1 MKQLESVKLV
11 QFFLF
16 EQTELRLKEITGLFG
31 RNGSG
36 KSSILDA
43 IQIAMLGGNKSLVA
57 FNAQADQS
65 SNSHRTLRD
74 YCLGR
79 HGPDLEHR
87 IRDQATTYITLVW
100 RDTETN
106 EPTSMGICV
115 EASCDSETDKVVG
128 RYVLRGVELAMA
140 DHLDIVDG
148 QPRPRDWKGFR
159 HQLQERSIIA
169 IGDDFLFDDARHYVD
184 AAMLAL
190 RGKAGPASYDAFTRA
205 FRFGLRMRF
214 DKSVDHIVRN
224 DVLENRPTNIRRFKE
239 LTESFK
245 KLSNLVAQTEKKI
258 GDGSKV
264 SDSFALA
271 STESKRVATWTG
283 LAASAHQA
291 NCSKTHEEY
300 VAQYAR
306 EDELL
311 GTLKARSS
319 EVADGLVKLEKD
331 IAHQIQL
338 QMAHTAHAD
347 NAHVQADR
355 LSAEN
360 SFIEKKKAAD
370 QNLQT
375 IHRILS
381 KNAHDKYLGNFK
393 DEMLNAAEAVSSI
406 LINIATTS
414 KQDVET
420 TIRQV
425 GKLANRIVN
434 ELFKDQRSIES
445 QIATAQDEVNVKK
458 GSLERAKAGRAAISE
473 QAQKLVNEFKDHGL
487 DPRPVCDLVRIADP
501 DWQPV
506 IEAYLGKNVEALL
519 VGESDEATA
528 FKLYRG
534 MEGRRAIYGVKI
546 VRTNKNKIV
555 EVPLRG
561 SVAELIEGNDPA
573 AVAYLRQKLGRLRC
587 AIDNNEALAHERSL
601 TKDGMLVGPGEFDR
615 LQPVPASELMIGM
628 GVRGQVDTLIREIR
642 QLTDELGRLK
652 GQKDELEILR
662 GAMSSMAGDNTRLLI
677 LNCVESMH
685 EASNTLGLAKERAAT
700 HDNAEY
706 QALCDVLGKLEKQL
720 QPAKTAANLAS
731 EKAIRAEEALKS
743 ILKFREQ
750 AAEALALSAILVDET
765 RQDVDYDKLFA
776 SDQWDK
782 LLEQFKDDYTGMA
795 AYCRQQSES
804 AKQKFLRLVNEAFR
818 LLGTYLAEYREALGQ
833 EIRDD
838 WRKSHDW
845 INEQVKRIQDT
856 ELLEYKVDAE
866 KAYKTS
872 QETFR
877 NDVAIALSN
886 NLDALDVTFD
896 RLNKAL
902 RSTPVFSNGERYI
915 FIRKVRPNLVATLR
929 FVKDIA
935 AHGAD
940 GSLFGN
946 AGAVPAEFEDLLR
959 DKVTSGTAGQK
970 SVLDDYREFF
980 EFDIRIDR
988 ENPETGDLKS
998 IGMLSKRLGQGSG
1011 GEHRAPLYVI
1021 AGAALAS
1028 AYRLDELNKDGPRLI
1043 LLDEA
1048 FDKMDMTNIIATMR
1062 YLEQLGLQ
1070 VLMASPGENL
1080 SILNA
1085 FLHRYY
1091 EIQKD
1096 SLLNVIEVNEC
1107 DISEAMRQMFREDI
1121 PEFDPALLEQELQ
1134 IVRKQYGNSET
1145 SEVLKL
1151 A

>member
-16 EQTELRLKEITGLFG
+16 EKTELHLKEITGLFG

-43 IQIAMLGGNKSLVA
+43 IQVAMLGGNMSLA
-57 FNAQADQS
+57 ALNAQADQS
-65 SNSHRTLRD
+65 STNHRTLRD

-100 RDTETN
+100 RDTDTN

-115 EASCDSETDKVVG
+115 EASSDSDHHKVLG

-148 QPRPRDWKGFR
+148 NTRPRDWKGFR
-159 HQLQERSIIA
+159 HQLQERSKIA
-169 IGDDFLFDDARHYVD
+169 TGDDFLFDDARHYVD
-184 AAMLAL
+184 AALLAL
-190 RGKAGPASYDAFTRA
+190 RGKVGPASYDAFTRA

-224 DVLENRPTNIRRFKE
+224 DVLESRPTNIRRFKE
-239 LTESFK
+239 LTDTFK

-264 SDSFALA
+264 SDSFASA
-271 STESKRVATWTG
+271 SIEAKRKATWTG
-283 LAASAHQA
+283 LAASAHHA
-291 NCSKTHEEY
+291 SCSEKHEEY
-300 VAQYAR
+300 DAQYAR
-306 EDELL
+306 DDEAL
-311 GTLKARSS
+311 GILKAKSV
-319 EVADGLVKLEKD
+319 EAAGGLEKLEKD
-331 IAHQIQL
+331 IGHQKQL
-338 QMAHTAHAD
+338 QLAHTAHAD

-355 LSAEN
+355 QSAEN
-360 SFIEKKKAAD
+360 SFAGKKKAVD
-370 QNLQT
+370 QHLHD
-375 IHRILS
+375 IYRFLS
-381 KNAHDKYLGNFK
+381 TNANDKYLGDFK
-393 DEMLNAAEAVSSI
+393 DDMLSSAAVISRISSD
-406 LINIATTS
+406 IADAS
-414 KQDVET
+414 KQNVEAA
-420 TIRQV
+420 IRNV
-425 GKLANRIVN
+425 SKLADRVVN
-434 ELFKDQRSIES
+434 DLFLAQRSLES
-445 QIATAQDEVNVKK
+445 QITTAQGDIDVKK
-458 GSLERAKAGRAAISE
+458 GSLERAKAGRAAISG
-473 QAQKLVNEFKDHGL
+473 QAQKLVNEFKDNGL
-487 DPRPVCDLVRIADP
+487 NPRPVCDLVRITDP

-546 VRTNKNKIV
+546 VRTNKNKFI

-561 SVAELIEGNDPA
+561 TVAELLEGDDPA

-587 AIDNNEALAHERSL
+587 ANDNNEALTHERSL

-615 LQPVPASELMIGM
+615 LQPVPASDLMIGM
-628 GVRGQVDTLIREIR
+628 GVRGQVDTLTREIL
-642 QLTDELGRLK
+642 QLTGELRRLVEQK
-652 GQKDELEILR
+652 GELEILR
-662 GAMSSMAGDNTRLLI
+662 GAMSSMAGDSTRQLI
-677 LNCVESMH
+677 LNCVDSLQD
-685 EASNTLGLAKERAAT
+685 ASKALGLAKERAAT
-700 HDNAEY
+700 HGNAEY
-706 QALCDVLGKLEKQL
+706 QSLCELLGELEKQL
-720 QPAKTAANLAS
+720 QPAKSASDLAS

-743 ILKFREQ
+743 VLKYREQ
-750 AAEALALSAILVDET
+750 AAEALALAAIDVDAT
-765 RQDVDYDKLFA
+765 RQDMDFDKLFA

-782 LLEQFKDDYTGMA
+782 LLDQFKDDYTGMA
-795 AYCRQQSES
+795 AHCLKQSDTASE
-804 AKQKFLRLVNEAFR
+804 KLLRLVGEASR
-818 LLGTYLAEYREALGQ
+818 LLGTYLADYRESPGQ

-838 WRKSHDW
+838 WRKSHAW

-856 ELLEYKVDAE
+856 ELLDFKVQAE
-866 KAYKTS
+866 DAYKTS

-877 NDVAIALSN
+877 TDVAIALSN
-886 NLDALDVTFD
+886 NLDSLDATFE
-896 RLNKAL
+896 RLNEAL
-902 RSTPVFSNGERYI
+902 RRTPVFSNGERYE
-915 FIRKVRPNLVATLR
+915 FIRKVRPNLAATLK

-935 AHGAD
+935 AHGAEGD
-940 GSLFGN
+940 LYGD
-946 AGAVPAEFEDLLR
+946 AGAIPSEFEDLMR
-959 DKVTSGTAGQK
+959 EKVTPGRAGNK

-988 ENPETGDLKS
+988 VNPETGESKS

-1028 AYRLDELNKDGPRLI
+1028 AYRLDKFNKDGPRLI

-1048 FDKMDMTNIIATMR
+1048 FDKMDMTNIVATMR

-1096 SLLNVIEVNEC
+1096 TLLNVIDVNAS
-1107 DISEAMRQMFREDI
+1107 DITENMRQMFREDL
-1121 PEFDPALLEQELQ
+1121 PEFDPALLEQELE
-1134 IVRKQYGNSET
+1134 IVRKQYGT
-1145 SEVLKL
+1145 
-1151 A
+1151 